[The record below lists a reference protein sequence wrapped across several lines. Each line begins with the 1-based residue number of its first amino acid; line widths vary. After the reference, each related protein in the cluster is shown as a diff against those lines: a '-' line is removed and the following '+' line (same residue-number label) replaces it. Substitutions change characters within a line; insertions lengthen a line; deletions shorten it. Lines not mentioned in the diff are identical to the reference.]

1 MQLTESWSFC
11 KVLTSIKKLEYVLF
25 TKGYRNWTNSFFLF
39 IQMFVNMS
47 QREINVLNVLPYR
60 VIHTCNSFNGRWAN
74 AECKKV
80 QTRAKSEQWTLS
92 LRYVNGMWM
101 QDEGFIGAT
110 RELSFYWVS
119 SLARKHKKYVH
130 VCIIIS
136 LKIILSDWTITDTE
150 RWEQGERIMNEQ
162 WGLCTWWARTKQN
175 GERSVN
181 ARERTVS
188 TK

>member
-1 MQLTESWSFC
+1 MSYLTEWNTH
-11 KVLTSIKKLEYVLF
+11 VIRLTDGERTQS
-25 TKGYRNWTNSFFLF
+25 
-39 IQMFVNMS
+39 
-47 QREINVLNVLPYR
+47 
-60 VIHTCNSFNGRWAN
+60 A
-74 AECKKV
+74 KKV

-136 LKIILSDWTITDTE
+136 LKIILSDWKITDTE

-188 TK
+188 TKWTHGQKGR